1 MSATQIASLFRTNPS
16 SLPRRFSVTDRM
28 VGSWLLDDVLDAL
41 ATMAGAGM
49 IAGFDG
55 DEADDTG
62 HGHVRIWIKG
72 EVMPALAA

>member
-1 MSATQIASLFRTNPS
+1 
-16 SLPRRFSVTDRM
+16 
-28 VGSWLLDDVLDAL
+28 
-41 ATMAGAGM
+41 MAGAGM